1 MYMLISSYL
10 SEHHILSSSQY
21 GFSPG
26 KGTVTSLLTTTDN
39 WFKVLEEG
47 KDVCAI
53 FFDDRKSFD
62 SVPHQGI
69 RN

>member
-1 MYMLISSYL
+1 M
-10 SEHHILSSSQY
+10 QY

-62 SVPHQGI
+62 SVPHQHLLDKLLNLGLIKLFSI
-69 RN
+69 R